1 MVDNSNTVLVV
12 AYDDEGKVAGFT
24 IWALENPWTVE
35 KMGLEVLF
43 YVRPEARKSKLAKH
57 MLDFAIELCKDR
69 GAKMLYSSSTGGFDD
84 DGRNARAYNALLR
97 RSGFIEMP
105 ESRFLVKE
113 T

>member
-1 MVDNSNTVLVV
+1 
-12 AYDDEGKVAGFT
+12 
-24 IWALENPWTVE
+24 
-35 KMGLEVLF
+35 
-43 YVRPEARKSKLAKH
+43 
-57 MLDFAIELCKDR
+57 MLDFALELCKDK